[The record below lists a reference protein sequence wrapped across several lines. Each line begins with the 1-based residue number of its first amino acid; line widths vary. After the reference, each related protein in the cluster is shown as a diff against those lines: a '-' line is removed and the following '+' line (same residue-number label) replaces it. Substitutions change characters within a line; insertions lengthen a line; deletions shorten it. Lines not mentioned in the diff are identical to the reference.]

1 MALRRLSLAPEETL
15 GVGDRLETDIL
26 GAQAAGVRSAFVLSG
41 ASTLAQAEQ
50 MEKKPDIITQNLS
63 ELIF

>member
-1 MALRRLSLAPEETL
+1 
-15 GVGDRLETDIL
+15 
-26 GAQAAGVRSAFVLSG
+26 VLSG

-50 MEKKPDIITQNLS
+50 MAKKPDIITQNLS